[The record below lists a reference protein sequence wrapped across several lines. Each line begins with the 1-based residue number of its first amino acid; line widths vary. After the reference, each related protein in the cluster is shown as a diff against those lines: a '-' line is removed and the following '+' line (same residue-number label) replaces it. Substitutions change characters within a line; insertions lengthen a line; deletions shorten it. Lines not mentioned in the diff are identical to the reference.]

1 MYLDYHHMGL
11 RHGAA
16 FYFVHKWFSGLFFG
30 KWSSQKVIDEYLSK
44 FKDGLSLIEKVW
56 LKKDRGYKFMFSDQ
70 PSIADLSFACEL
82 GELEFCDFEGVDL
95 KTKHPEIYSWFYDSM
110 MGIP

>member
-1 MYLDYHHMGL
+1 
-11 RHGAA
+11 
-16 FYFVHKWFSGLFFG
+16 
-30 KWSSQKVIDEYLSK
+30 
-44 FKDGLSLIEKVW
+44 
-56 LKKDRGYKFMFSDQ
+56 MFSDQ